1 MGEGPAKKTGCM
13 DHKGV
18 RSVLILI
25 AGCMAGCHVPAPEL
39 GYEVMADTIYITRLT
54 DRCNYQYLSADPKK
68 AEK

>member
-1 MGEGPAKKTGCM
+1 
-13 DHKGV
+13 
-18 RSVLILI
+18 
-25 AGCMAGCHVPAPEL
+25 MAGCHVPAPEL